1 MVTCEQS
8 LDLNNSGKAAKS
20 LYAFGGDVLTNEVKI
35 KYPNG
40 IKKFGEFAS
49 ITAVKSNLNCQEV
62 YLTSIPATEK
72 KSQTVSMHLYISNTC
87 NCSFCFIEL
96 VSVRSKDRKKHKQN
110 YKSCFT
116 S

>member
-1 MVTCEQS
+1 MVTCEKS

-49 ITAVKSNLNCQEV
+49 ITAVKSNLNCQDV

-72 KSQTVSMHLYISNTC
+72 KSQTVNMHLYISN
-87 NCSFCFIEL
+87 SFCFIKL
-96 VSVRSKDRKKHKQN
+96 VSVRTKDWKKHKQI
-110 YKSCFT
+110 YKSCVT
-116 S
+116 SLN

>member
-1 MVTCEQS
+1 MVTCEKS

-49 ITAVKSNLNCQEV
+49 ITAVKSNLNCQDV

-72 KSQTVSMHLYISNTC
+72 KSQTVSMHLYISNIIALL
-87 NCSFCFIEL
+87 NWFRY
-96 VSVRSKDRKKHKQN
+96 VRKTGRSINKITNRVLHP
-110 YKSCFT
+110 
-116 S
+116 